1 MDNIEIGRCRP
12 FPPQRLAGR
21 LARTALC
28 GLLGLLG
35 IALILAAAALV
46 CAAAAWDEIRRGE
59 PLLTVEWMS
68 AMLVCLAGAFA
79 VVMAL
84 LSLAPQPWGV
94 CVPRRAVPAFY
105 ALLDDLSGK
114 AGVGRIRHVFI
125 TDEMNAAVVQR
136 PFLFARGFLGTELL
150 IGLPLVHSLSPAQ
163 LAAVIA
169 HEIGHVVVRQRVMR
183 GWGAFLQAWWMRTVN
198 ALSAA
203 LPPGLSWVERH
214 GDRLCDAMLEVV
226 RQEELAADAVAG
238 RLVGPELLGAA
249 LVEVCCK
256 AHFLADDY
264 LPLVHALAEMD
275 LNSRVRPFR
284 DMGHG
289 FAAGFAQSGAASDP
303 ESVVGSDCGDPFH
316 PPLGQRLQALGVPS
330 QRPVQAAVTAAEHF
344 FGGLL
349 PALAWTFDRMWWDQV
364 RERCYPMLTAEHL
377 QADVQEA

>member
-1 MDNIEIGRCRP
+1 MDDMQTRRRSV
-12 FPPQRLAGR
+12 PPRQLAGR
-21 LARTALC
+21 LSRIALG
-28 GLLGLLG
+28 GLLALLG
-35 IALILAAAALV
+35 IALLLAAAAVV
-46 CAAAAWDEIRRGE
+46 CAAAAWDEIGHGA
-59 PLLTVEWMS
+59 PLLTVEWVG
-68 AMLVCLAGAFA
+68 AMLACVAAAFA
-79 VVMAL
+79 VVAAL

-105 ALLDDLSGK
+105 VLLDELSGK

-125 TDEMNAAVVQR
+125 TDEMNASVVQR

-169 HEIGHVVVRQRVMR
+169 HEIGHVVVRQRVMG

-203 LPPGLSWVERH
+203 VPSGLSWAERH
-214 GDRLCDAMLEVV
+214 GDSLCDAMLKLA
-226 RQEELAADAVAG
+226 RLEELAADEVAG
-238 RLVGPELLGAA
+238 RLVGPELLGEA

-264 LPLVHALAEMD
+264 MPLVQALALMD
-275 LNSRVRPFR
+275 QDSRVRPFR

-303 ESVVGSDCGDPFH
+303 QSVVGSDCGDPFH
-316 PPLGQRLQALGVPS
+316 PPLGQRLQALGVPP
-330 QRPVQAAVTAAEHF
+330 QPLAQVPVTAAEHYF
-344 FGGLL
+344 ACLL
-349 PALAWTFDRMWWDQV
+349 PALAWTFDRIWWDQV
-364 RERCYPMLTAEHL
+364 RERCYPMLTTPADL
-377 QADVQEA
+377 QGA